1 MATILICDD
10 EKDIVSA
17 LEKVDNCVFTGLM
30 ILFVPAF
37 FLNLQALEKVG
48 NCVFKGLMILFGER
62 VHNRY
67 RKGGRQ

>member
-30 ILFVPAF
+30 ILFGESQETPKNIGGGCKSGAPSPKKKVRKLLYIACVPS
-37 FLNLQALEKVG
+37 
-48 NCVFKGLMILFGER
+48 
-62 VHNRY
+62 
-67 RKGGRQ
+67 

>member
-17 LEKVDNCVFTGLM
+17 LEN
-30 ILFVPAF
+30 PAF

-48 NCVFKGLMILFGER
+48 NCVFTGLMILFGER

>member
-30 ILFVPAF
+30 ILF
-37 FLNLQALEKVG
+37 
-48 NCVFKGLMILFGER
+48 GER